1 MQYAIS
7 PGGLLVHARGD
18 WPCAVCRPDG
28 TAERR
33 GLLLCTRCAQ
43 GMIFAVEAGAEGP
56 RALLDELTDALT
68 LLGSGESLAQPSL
81 N

>member
-1 MQYAIS
+1 MRYAVS
-7 PGGLLVHARGD
+7 PGGLLVHARDD

-43 GMIFAVEAGAEGP
+43 GMILAVEAGVEGP
-56 RALLDELTDALT
+56 RALLDELTDALV
-68 LLGSGESLAQPSL
+68 LLEGGESMAQPSL
-81 N
+81 D

>member
-1 MQYAIS
+1 MPYAVS

-43 GMIFAVEAGAEGP
+43 GMILAVEAGVEGP
-56 RALLDELTDALT
+56 RALLDELTDAL
-68 LLGSGESLAQPSL
+68 SMFQSAEEEAQASF